1 VETRANY
8 ILIGA
13 VAIVGMLATMLFALW
28 IAGADFNRSFS
39 TYVVSFKG
47 PVRGLQEGG
56 EVRFQGIKVGEV
68 VDLRIDPKDSSR
80 VLARVRI
87 DANTKVRQGSRGQLE
102 PIGLTGLNLI
112 QIQGGEGTPELVPQM
127 GQPPPVIQGE
137 ASEIDKL
144 LGASG
149 DISERASRAL
159 VRMEALLSDQN
170 IANVVSIVS
179 NIEAVTAELEA
190 QKSVIGN
197 TNRAAANFAKVA
209 ANLDGLTTDVR
220 GRFQTIAPKAEQTV
234 DQLNVTLASVNEAAK
249 AGTGALSQ
257 TQEAAAIAAEQSLPD
272 ITLAAQDL
280 RRIAG
285 TLDSLAISVDRNPNQ
300 FVVGERKPTVK
311 VNP

>member
-1 VETRANY
+1 VETKANY
-8 ILIGA
+8 ILIGT

-39 TYVVSFKG
+39 TYIVSFKG

-127 GQPPPVIQGE
+127 GQAPPVILGE
-137 ASEIDKL
+137 PSEIDKL

-149 DISERASRAL
+149 DISDRASRAL

-179 NIEAVTAELEA
+179 NIEAVTAELEE

-197 TNRAAANFAKVA
+197 ANRAAANFANVA
-209 ANLDGLTTDVR
+209 ANLDGLTTEVR

>member
-1 VETRANY
+1 METRANY